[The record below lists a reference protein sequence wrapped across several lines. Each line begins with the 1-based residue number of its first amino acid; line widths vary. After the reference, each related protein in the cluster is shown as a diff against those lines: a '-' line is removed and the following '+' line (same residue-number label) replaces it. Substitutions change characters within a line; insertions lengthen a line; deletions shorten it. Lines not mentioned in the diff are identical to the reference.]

1 MRRRENNHGVCEATW
16 RNKGGRLAFVLFLI
30 LCQYGRPVQ
39 AQFNGPSLQT
49 APTENF
55 PIKLT
60 TDPAILYPKPRD
72 IRLSAGDLIAFHM
85 YGPTD
90 YSPTVRVGEDGSVQ
104 LPLLGIVHVGG
115 LTVPEAQTMVADG
128 LRSAGMFLN
137 PQITIQIMESPTQSV
152 TLTGEVHG
160 VIPIAG
166 QRRLYDV
173 LAMAGGFPPT
183 ASHTI
188 TIDRPGVAEQIVID
202 LGTDPAKSAMGNVPI
217 FAHDTIITGR
227 TGVIYLLGAFKVQG
241 PVQLVQSTPLT
252 LMQATAIGGGAP
264 FTGRLK
270 DLRVIRTVGQE
281 RQVVTLDL
289 KRVLNGEV
297 PDPVLQPDDIVFLPT
312 DKMKAAIQGGG
323 VASLLALASILLF
336 AFRD

>member
-1 MRRRENNHGVCEATW
+1 
-16 RNKGGRLAFVLFLI
+16 
-30 LCQYGRPVQ
+30 
-39 AQFNGPSLQT
+39 
-49 APTENF
+49 
-55 PIKLT
+55 
-60 TDPAILYPKPRD
+60 
-72 IRLSAGDLIAFHM
+72 
-85 YGPTD
+85 
-90 YSPTVRVGEDGSVQ
+90 
-104 LPLLGIVHVGG
+104 
-115 LTVPEAQTMVADG
+115 MVANG
-128 LRSAGMFLN
+128 LSSAGMFLN

-173 LAMAGGFPPT
+173 LALAGGFPST

-188 TIDRPGVAEQIVID
+188 TIERPGVEEQIVID

-217 FAHDTIITGR
+217 FAHDSIIVGR
-227 TGVIYLLGAFKVQG
+227 TGVVYLLGAFKVQG
-241 PVQLVQSTPLT
+241 PIPLQQSTPLT
-252 LMQATAIGGGAP
+252 LMQVTAMGGGAP
-264 FTGRLK
+264 FAGKFK

-289 KRVLNGEV
+289 KKVMNGEI

-312 DKMKAAIQGGG
+312 DGMKAAIQGGG
-323 VASLLALASILLF
+323 VASLLALASVLLF